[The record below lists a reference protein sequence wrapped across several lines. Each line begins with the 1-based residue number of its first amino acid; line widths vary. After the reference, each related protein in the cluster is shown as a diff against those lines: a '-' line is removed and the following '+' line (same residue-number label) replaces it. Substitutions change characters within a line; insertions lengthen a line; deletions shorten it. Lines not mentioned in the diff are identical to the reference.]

1 MDLMNDLA
9 HALHVTVIVELL
21 GVPLLRQY
29 RSELRLVLGYS
40 GLSRKIN
47 YSYSRYVSLISF
59 FIIFACILTEG
70 WPSCF

>member
-40 GLSRKIN
+40 GLSRKIK
-47 YSYSRYVSLISF
+47 YSTAQRPTIGLYSKISH
-59 FIIFACILTEG
+59 A
-70 WPSCF
+70 S